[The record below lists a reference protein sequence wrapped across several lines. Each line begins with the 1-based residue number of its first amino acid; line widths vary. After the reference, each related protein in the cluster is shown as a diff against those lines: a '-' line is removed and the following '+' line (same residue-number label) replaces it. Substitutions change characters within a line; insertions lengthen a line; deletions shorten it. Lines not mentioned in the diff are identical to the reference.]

1 MFIIRWVLGRI
12 ILFFD
17 FIFSPSKP
25 KRTLEIQAEV
35 DSSTAHLSLYQ
46 LPACPFCVKVRRE
59 MKRGGLNIEL
69 KNINKDEN
77 LRTELIEKGG
87 KRTVP
92 CLRIVDEKQ
101 EVSWLYESSAI
112 NQYIQ
117 QFVR

>member
-1 MFIIRWVLGRI
+1 MFILRWVIGRI

-17 FIFSPSKP
+17 FIFSPRQP
-25 KRTLEIQAEV
+25 KRSADIQAEV

-59 MKRGGLNIEL
+59 MKRSGLNIEL
-69 KNINKDEN
+69 KNINQDEK
-77 LRTELIEKGG
+77 LREELIDKGG

-92 CLRIVDEKQ
+92 CLRIVDENQ
-101 EVSWLYESSAI
+101 EVNWLYESSVI

-117 QFVR
+117 QFAR